1 MLDNVIARASVG
13 RVTDPIG
20 RTLAGW
26 GVPPDLVTAI
36 GTVGSVAAALWF
48 LPRGQLFVG
57 VCVITAFVLLD
68 LVDGAMARALGPG
81 TQFGAVLDST
91 CDRLADGALFAAL
104 TWWCLRLGD
113 QPHTAVAAMISLV
126 AGLVVSYLKARAEA
140 SGLSAQGGLVERAE
154 RLILALAGTALEGLG
169 VPGALGV
176 ALWLLAVGSV
186 ITLGQRLLAVH
197 RSARASAASSASASA
212 SAAAEDPVA
221 ESVAPVA
228 APAEP
233 ASNGVPPVPPPGPD
247 EGAQAR

>member
-20 RTLAGW
+20 RTLVGW
-26 GVPPDLVTAI
+26 GVPPDLVTVL

-81 TQFGAVLDST
+81 TPFGAVLDST

-169 VPGALGV
+169 VPGALAV

-186 ITLGQRLLAVH
+186 ITLGQRLVAVH
-197 RSARASAASSASASA
+197 RSAAANSLADSASGDSAAVPAGEPAVEPSAASPAA
-212 SAAAEDPVA
+212 SAAASTVL
-221 ESVAPVA
+221 
-228 APAEP
+228 
-233 ASNGVPPVPPPGPD
+233 PPPAPD

>member
-1 MLDNVIARASVG
+1 MLDNIVARASVG
-13 RVTDPIG
+13 RITDPVG
-20 RTLAGW
+20 RTLVGW
-26 GVPPDLVTAI
+26 GVPPDLVTVL

-57 VCVITAFVLLD
+57 VCVITACVLLD
-68 LVDGAMARALGPG
+68 LVDGAMARALGSG
-81 TQFGAVLDST
+81 TPFGAVLDST

-154 RLILALAGTALEGLG
+154 RLILALVGTALEGLG
-169 VPGALGV
+169 VPGALAV

-186 ITLGQRLLAVH
+186 ITLGQRLVAVH
-197 RSARASAASSASASA
+197 RSAAANSLADSASGDPAVVPAGEPSVEPSAAS
-212 SAAAEDPVA
+212 
-221 ESVAPVA
+221 
-228 APAEP
+228 PAG
-233 ASNGVPPVPPPGPD
+233 ATVLPPPAPD